1 VFIPLK
7 DLNPRRSYPIVN
19 TTLILVNVLV
29 FFYQYTLPP
38 YAFKTFMIANATV
51 PARFPAW
58 LSGHAPFEA
67 AFLPLLTSMFL
78 HSGIAHIA
86 GNMLFL
92 WIFGDNVEDFYGHFT
107 YLLFYLVCG
116 IGSGLLHVLFNLN
129 SAVPALGASGAISG
143 VMGAYALLYPRS
155 RILTL
160 VFIFL
165 VPIPAVIIL
174 GYWFILQFLS
184 GISSLAVGAGASGGV
199 AWWAHVG
206 GFLLGMLITSMARRG
221 QSARWQS
228 A

>member
-29 FFYQYTLPP
+29 FLYQYTLPP
-38 YAFKTFMIANATV
+38 YAFKLFMITNATV

-143 VMGAYALLYPRS
+143 VMGAYGLLYPRS

-184 GISSLAVGAGASGGV
+184 GVSSLGAVASGGV

>member
-1 VFIPLK
+1 MFIPLK

-116 IGSGLLHVLFNLN
+116 IGSGLLHVLFNLS

-184 GISSLAVGAGASGGV
+184 GISSLGAVASGGV

-206 GFLLGMLITSMARRG
+206 GFLLGMLITSMARG
-221 QSARWQS
+221 GKAARWQS

>member
-19 TTLILVNVLV
+19 TTLILLNVLV
-29 FFYQYTLPP
+29 FFYQFTLPP
-38 YAFKTFMIANATV
+38 HAFKAFMIANATI

-58 LSGHAPFEA
+58 LSGHAPFEV

-116 IGSGLLHVLFNLN
+116 IGSGLLHVIFNLN

-184 GISSLAVGAGASGGV
+184 GISSLAVGVGASGGV

-206 GFLLGMLITSMARRG
+206 GFLLGMLITSIARG
-221 QSARWQS
+221 GHSARWQS

>member
-1 VFIPLK
+1 MFIPLK
-7 DLNPRRSYPIVN
+7 DLNPRRTYPIVN
-19 TTLILVNVLV
+19 NTLIAANVLV
-29 FFYQYTLPP
+29 FLYQYTLPP
-38 YAFKTFMIANATV
+38 QAFKMFLTANATI
-51 PARFPAW
+51 PARIPAW

-78 HSGIAHIA
+78 HAGILHIA

-92 WIFGDNVEDFYGHFT
+92 WIFGDNVEDFYGHIT
-107 YLLFYLVCG
+107 YLFFYLFCG
-116 IGSGLLHVLFNLN
+116 IASGLLHVLVNMN
-129 SAVPALGASGAISG
+129 STVPALGASGAISG
-143 VMGAYALLYPRS
+143 VMGAYAILYPRS

-165 VPIPAVIIL
+165 VPIPAVLIL

-184 GISSLAVGAGASGGV
+184 AFGSLGAGASGGV

-206 GFLLGMLITSMARRG
+206 GFLMGMLITTMARGR
-221 QSARWQS
+221 QSTLWQS

>member
-1 VFIPLK
+1 
-7 DLNPRRSYPIVN
+7 
-19 TTLILVNVLV
+19 
-29 FFYQYTLPP
+29 
-38 YAFKTFMIANATV
+38 
-51 PARFPAW
+51 
-58 LSGHAPFEA
+58 
-67 AFLPLLTSMFL
+67 
-78 HSGIAHIA
+78 
-86 GNMLFL
+86 L

-116 IGSGLLHVLFNLN
+116 IGSGVLHVLFNM
-129 SAVPALGASGAISG
+129 SSTVPALGASGAISG

-184 GISSLAVGAGASGGV
+184 AFSSLAVGVGASGGV

-206 GFLLGMLITSMARRG
+206 GFLLGMLITSTARSG
-221 QSARWQS
+221 HSARWQS